1 MNCINCGMDIGGEI
15 VCPSCGYDNIAVYK
29 AVRISNTYYNMGL
42 DMAQIRDMSGA
53 VYMLERSLKYNKRN
67 IDARNLL
74 GLVYF
79 ETGEVVAAL
88 SEWVIS
94 KNIKPAENIASE
106 YIDTLRE
113 NQQRLE
119 NIQHTI
125 KRYNR
130 ALDLCKAGEDDMACI
145 ALKKAIEA
153 NPKLIKAYY
162 LLSLIY
168 MKRGEYE
175 RAGKV
180 LKKALPIDRTN
191 PTALRFLN
199 EIDARTGKITDT
211 VNLRRGIVKEKR
223 GFFGRKKNAG
233 DDYGINK
240 GYTTLNWDDEE
251 NIISEPVVQPIAF
264 RRLPAFAALL
274 NMLVGIVLGALII
287 GMIAVPATKKS
298 IRREADEQVKQ
309 YSQTIVTQSEYIS
322 KLEDQIKDVN
332 AQADSGN
339 SNYQNSEEMR
349 EATEIL
355 LDAYMLYA
363 DGKLSEAKN
372 TLDNIDA
379 SKLSEKCAAIY
390 NSMMTNIEAALNS
403 GRSTNSNNT

>member
-1 MNCINCGMDIGGEI
+1 MNCINCGMDIGGEV
-15 VCPSCGYDNIAVYK
+15 VCPSCGHDNIAVHK
-29 AVRISNTYYNMGL
+29 AVRISNTYYNRGL

-53 VYMLERSLKYNKRN
+53 VDMLERSLKFNKRN

-94 KNIKPAENIASE
+94 KNIKPADNIASE
-106 YIDTLRE
+106 YIDRLRE

-119 NIQHTI
+119 NIQGTI
-125 KRYNR
+125 RRYNR
-130 ALDLCKAGEDDMACI
+130 ALDLCKAGEEDMACVT
-145 ALKKAIEA
+145 LKKAIDA
-153 NPKLIKAYY
+153 NPKFIKAHY
-162 LLSLIY
+162 LLALIY
-168 MKRGEYE
+168 IKRGEYE

-199 EIDARTGKITDT
+199 EIDTRTGKITDT
-211 VNLRRGIVKEKR
+211 VGLRRGVVKEKR
-223 GFFGRKKNAG
+223 GLFGRKKSAG

-264 RRLPAFAALL
+264 RRLPAFAAIL
-274 NMLVGIVLGALII
+274 NMLVGIVLGAFII
-287 GMIAVPATKKS
+287 GMIAIPATKKS
-298 IRREADEQVKQ
+298 VRREADEQVKQ
-309 YSQTIVTQSEYIS
+309 YSQTIVTQSDYIS
-322 KLEDQIKDVN
+322 ELESQIKDIN

-339 SNYQNSEEMR
+339 TNYQNAEAMR
-349 EATEIL
+349 QATESL
-355 LDAYMLYA
+355 LDAYVLYA
-363 DGKLSEAKN
+363 DGKLREAKN
-372 TLDNIDA
+372 TLDNIDE
-379 SKLSEKCAAIY
+379 SKLSEKCASIY
-390 NSMMTNIEAALNS
+390 NSMMTSIETSLGA
-403 GRSTNSNNT
+403 